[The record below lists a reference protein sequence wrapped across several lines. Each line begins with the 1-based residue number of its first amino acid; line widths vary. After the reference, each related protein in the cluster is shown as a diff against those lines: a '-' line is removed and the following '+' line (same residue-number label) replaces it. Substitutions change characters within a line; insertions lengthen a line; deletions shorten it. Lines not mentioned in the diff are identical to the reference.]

1 MKENSLEYFMQIV
14 LDPSTEEMDR
24 TLALQEL
31 RFLLPLPYEEE
42 NDYDE
47 EEENYQE
54 DAFDRD
60 GWDDEEAYL
69 SAGMGMDESYEW

>member
-14 LDPSTEEMDR
+14 LDPNAKEWDK

-31 RFLLPLPYEEE
+31 RTLLPDNITQDEGDYTEEDPY
-42 NDYDE
+42 
-47 EEENYQE
+47 
-54 DAFDRD
+54 DRD
-60 GWDDEEAYL
+60 GWDDEAAYL